1 MLNRKYMIDV
11 IAYNN
16 LLILLLLDMAMKIE
30 AIFDKIKPLL
40 EQQGA

>member
-1 MLNRKYMIDV
+1 MSLK
-11 IAYNN
+11 YNN

-40 EQQGA
+40 EKQGA